1 MMATAVIRRW
11 ALGIGANGQPVYAP
25 RYVIEVNGRKVYNPK
40 DKHYRMAGY
49 QSVVEAAPSVPA
61 QEGYHYEPRGW
72 EAQEGAIRRVY
83 VEAADPPPAPR
94 RWSSLAIKR
103 VLESRGSWAEV
114 KAMLEAAGVFYDFLM
129 ADYIAE
135 DDEAF
140 VAARA
145 EAVKLYGE
153 ETVAAILDTIPTE

>member
-1 MMATAVIRRW
+1 MNRNFGKLEDG
-11 ALGIGANGQPVYAP
+11 ALTYAP
-25 RYVIEVNGRKVYNPK
+25 DALIIDGRTILSPK
-40 DKHYRMAGY
+40 ATHYLAAGY
-49 QSVVEAAPSVPA
+49 LPIEDAPPSEPPA
-61 QEGYHYEPRGW
+61 EGYHWEARGW

-83 VEAADPPPAPR
+83 AEVENPPPAPR

-103 VLESRGSWAEV
+103 VLEARGSWAEV
-114 KAMLEAAGVFYDFLM
+114 KAMLEAANAYDDFLM

-140 VAARA
+140 LAARA